1 MNILL
6 IIVILIAL
14 WRGYAGLKK
23 GVVNEVRMLFSLV
36 LTMLVI
42 ALAILLYTSVKEN
55 NTRNIVLFV
64 IAILIAGL
72 AARLINLIFKSLSAI
87 ADLPVFRFAD
97 RLLGMAF
104 GAMEAVVGLWIVYIV
119 IGSFDTGVFGSQIA
133 AWTMQ
138 SEILTKLYSMNQVV
152 YWMAGLV

>member
-23 GVVNEVRMLFSLV
+23 GMVDEVRMLFSLV

-72 AARLINLIFKSLSAI
+72 AARLISLIFKSLSAI

>member
-23 GVVNEVRMLFSLV
+23 GMVDEVRMLFSLV

-42 ALAILLYTSVKEN
+42 ALAILLHTSVKEN

-72 AARLINLIFKSLSAI
+72 AARLISLIFKSLSAI

-138 SEILTKLYSMNQVV
+138 SEILTKLYRMNQVV

>member
-72 AARLINLIFKSLSAI
+72 AARLISLIFKSLSAI

-138 SEILTKLYSMNQVV
+138 SEILTKLYRMNQVV

>member
-6 IIVILIAL
+6 IIVVLIAL

-72 AARLINLIFKSLSAI
+72 AARLISLIFKSLSAI

-138 SEILTKLYSMNQVV
+138 SEILTKLYRMNQVV

>member
-6 IIVILIAL
+6 IIVLLFAL

-23 GVVNEVRMLFSLV
+23 GMVDEVRMLLSLV
-36 LTMLVI
+36 LTMLVLS
-42 ALAILLYTSVKEN
+42 LAILLYTSVKEN
-55 NTRNIVLFV
+55 DTKNIVLFV
-64 IAILIAGL
+64 IAILITGL
-72 AARLINLIFKSLSAI
+72 AAHLVNLIFKSLSAI
-87 ADLPVFRFAD
+87 ARLPVLHFAD

-138 SEILTKLYSMNQVV
+138 SEFLTKLYRMNQVV
-152 YWMAGLV
+152 YWMAGIG

>member
-6 IIVILIAL
+6 IIVLLFAL

-23 GVVNEVRMLFSLV
+23 GMVDEVRMLLSLI
-36 LTMLVI
+36 LTMFVLS
-42 ALAILLYTSVKEN
+42 LAILLYTSVKEN
-55 NTRNIVLFV
+55 DTKNIILFV
-64 IAILIAGL
+64 IAILITGL
-72 AARLINLIFKSLSAI
+72 VAHLVSLIFKSLSAI
-87 ADLPVFRFAD
+87 ARLPVLRFAD

-138 SEILTKLYSMNQVV
+138 SEFLTKLYRMNQVV
-152 YWMAGLV
+152 YWMAGIR

>member
-6 IIVILIAL
+6 IIVLLFAL
-14 WRGYAGLKK
+14 WRGYAGMKK
-23 GVVNEVRMLFSLV
+23 GMVDEVRMLLSLI
-36 LTMLVI
+36 LTMFVLS
-42 ALAILLYTSVKEN
+42 LAILLYTSVKEN
-55 NTRNIVLFV
+55 DTKNIILFV
-64 IAILIAGL
+64 IAILITGL
-72 AARLINLIFKSLSAI
+72 VAHLVSLIFKSLSAI
-87 ADLPVFRFAD
+87 ARLPVLRFAD

-138 SEILTKLYSMNQVV
+138 SEFLTKLYRMNQVV
-152 YWMAGLV
+152 YWMAGIR

>member
-36 LTMLVI
+36 LTILVI

-72 AARLINLIFKSLSAI
+72 AARLISLIFKSLSAI

-104 GAMEAVVGLWIVYIV
+104 GI
-119 IGSFDTGVFGSQIA
+119 D
-133 AWTMQ
+133 
-138 SEILTKLYSMNQVV
+138 
-152 YWMAGLV
+152 

>member
-72 AARLINLIFKSLSAI
+72 AVRLISLIFKSLSAI

>member
-23 GVVNEVRMLFSLV
+23 GVVDEVRMLFSLV

-64 IAILIAGL
+64 IAIPVSYTHLT
-72 AARLINLIFKSLSAI
+72 
-87 ADLPVFRFAD
+87 LPTNSRV
-97 RLLGMAF
+97 
-104 GAMEAVVGLWIVYIV
+104 
-119 IGSFDTGVFGSQIA
+119 
-133 AWTMQ
+133 
-138 SEILTKLYSMNQVV
+138 
-152 YWMAGLV
+152 

>member
-72 AARLINLIFKSLSAI
+72 AARLISLIFKSLSAI
-87 ADLPVFRFAD
+87 ANLPVFRFAD

>member
-72 AARLINLIFKSLSAI
+72 AARLISLIFKSLSAI

>member
-23 GVVNEVRMLFSLV
+23 GMVDEVRMLFSLV

-72 AARLINLIFKSLSAI
+72 AARLISLIFKSLSAI

-138 SEILTKLYSMNQVV
+138 SEILTKLYRMNQVV

>member
-6 IIVILIAL
+6 IIVILIAI

-72 AARLINLIFKSLSAI
+72 AARLISLIFKSLSAI

>member
-23 GVVNEVRMLFSLV
+23 GVVDEVRMLFSLV

-72 AARLINLIFKSLSAI
+72 AARLISLIFKSLSAI

-138 SEILTKLYSMNQVV
+138 SEILTKLYRMNQVV

>member
-23 GVVNEVRMLFSLV
+23 GVVDEVRMLFSLV

-72 AARLINLIFKSLSAI
+72 AARLISLIFKSLSAI

>member
-72 AARLINLIFKSLSAI
+72 AARLISLIFKSLSAI
-87 ADLPVFRFAD
+87 ADLPVLRFAD

-138 SEILTKLYSMNQVV
+138 SEILTKLYRMNQVV

>member
-6 IIVILIAL
+6 IIVILIAF

-72 AARLINLIFKSLSAI
+72 AARLISLIFKSLSAI
-87 ADLPVFRFAD
+87 ANLPVFRFAD

>member
-23 GVVNEVRMLFSLV
+23 GVVDEVRMLFSLL

-72 AARLINLIFKSLSAI
+72 AARLISLIFKSLSAI

-138 SEILTKLYSMNQVV
+138 SEILTKLYRMNQVV

>member
-72 AARLINLIFKSLSAI
+72 AARLISLIFKSLSAI
-87 ADLPVFRFAD
+87 ANLPVFRFAD

-104 GAMEAVVGLWIVYIV
+104 GGMEAGVGVWIVYIV